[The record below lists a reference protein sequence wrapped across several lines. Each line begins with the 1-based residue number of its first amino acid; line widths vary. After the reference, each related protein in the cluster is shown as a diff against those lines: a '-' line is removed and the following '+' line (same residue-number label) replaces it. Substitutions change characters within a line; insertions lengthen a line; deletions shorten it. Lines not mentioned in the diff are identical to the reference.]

1 MRYIPN
7 TPEQR
12 QEMLLR
18 IGLSSLDD
26 LFSDI
31 PQKALLQKPL
41 ELPKNLSEPEL
52 LRHMENLASQNEN
65 LRDYACFLG
74 AGAYDHFVP
83 LTIDHLLSREEF
95 FTSYTPYQP
104 EMSQGTLQAI
114 FEYQTMI
121 CELTGMEVSNASM
134 YDGATALAE
143 AAVMAC
149 SVQKRNKV
157 LLSRSVDPQYREV
170 LATYAANRDIE
181 LVELP
186 FEDGQIR
193 EETLEAAL
201 DDHTAAVLLQSP
213 NFFGILEKIP
223 GLAELAHK
231 KGALCIV
238 STDLLALGLL
248 EAPGNQGADLVTG
261 NGQSAGNDL
270 LFGGPH
276 FGFFAATQKLMRKM
290 PGRIAGETVDK
301 KGRRG
306 YVLTLQAR
314 EQHIRREKATSNIC
328 SNHNLNILAAAI
340 HFSLLG
346 PQGLREVASQCQSKA
361 LYTRKKLLATG
372 KFTPLFEAPFFRE
385 FALKSREK
393 IEDCNERLREGH
405 IIGGYDLSRNYPELG
420 QAWLVAVTE
429 KRSPEEIARFV
440 NIAAGGDSHES

>member
-1 MRYIPN
+1 MHYIPN
-7 TPEQR
+7 TPEQQR
-12 QEMLLR
+12 EMLQR
-18 IGLSSLDD
+18 VGVSSVED
-26 LFSDI
+26 LFGDI
-31 PQKALLQKPL
+31 PEKALLQKSL
-41 ELPKNLSEPEL
+41 ELPKSLSEPEL
-52 LRHMENLASQNEN
+52 LCHMEHLASQNEN
-65 LRDYACFLG
+65 LRDYTCFLG

-83 LTIDHLLSREEF
+83 LVIDHLLSREEF

-149 SVQKRNKV
+149 SVQKRNKI
-157 LLSRSVDPQYREV
+157 LFPRSVDPQYRKV
-170 LATYAANRDIE
+170 LATYATNRDIE

-186 FEDGQIR
+186 FEGGQVR

-213 NFFGILEKIP
+213 NFFGVLEKISP
-223 GLAELAHK
+223 LAELAHK

-328 SNHNLNILAAAI
+328 SNHNLNIIAAAI
-340 HFSLLG
+340 YCSLLG
-346 PQGLREVASQCQSKA
+346 PRGFREMASQCQSKA
-361 LYTRKKLLATG
+361 LYTRKKLLETG

>member
-1 MRYIPN
+1 MHYIPN
-7 TPEQR
+7 TPEQQR
-12 QEMLLR
+12 EMLQR
-18 IGLSSLDD
+18 VGVSSVED
-26 LFSDI
+26 LFGDI
-31 PQKALLQKPL
+31 PEKALLQKSL
-41 ELPKNLSEPEL
+41 ELPKSLSEPEL
-52 LRHMENLASQNEN
+52 LCHMEHLASQNEN
-65 LRDYACFLG
+65 LRDYTCFLG

-83 LTIDHLLSREEF
+83 LVIDHLLSREEF

-149 SVQKRNKV
+149 SVQKRNKI
-157 LLSRSVDPQYREV
+157 LFPRSVDPQYRKV
-170 LATYAANRDIE
+170 LATYATNRDIE

-186 FEDGQIR
+186 FEGGQVR

-213 NFFGILEKIP
+213 NFFGVLEKISP
-223 GLAELAHK
+223 LAELAHK

-290 PGRIAGETVDK
+290 PGRITGETVDK

-346 PQGLREVASQCQSKA
+346 PRGFREMASQCQSKA
-361 LYTRKKLLATG
+361 LYTRKKLLETG